1 MRELNTSTDIRL
13 LTPEDAPQLEAFLV
27 FHRDSS
33 MFLRSNVRRGGI
45 LYQGQPFQATHA
57 GAFRRGVMVG
67 VVAHSQSGMVQ
78 VQAAEGVGELTRACM
93 GWSGRQVTG
102 LTGPLVQVREA
113 CVALGLETADAT
125 LCADEGLY
133 ALNLCDLVVPPAFS
147 TGAVTCQAPAPQQRD
162 VLCAWRLAYDI
173 EVLGATD
180 SPEQRKR
187 AADFLDW
194 QIADGNA
201 WVAMDRDVPVS
212 LSAFNATLPDI
223 VQLGGIYTPPELR
236 GRGFAKIAVAASL
249 LAARERGASRA
260 VLFTDNPSA
269 VRTYE
274 ALGFERVGDF
284 ALVLI

>member
-1 MRELNTSTDIRL
+1 MEIRL
-13 LTPEDAPQLEAFLV
+13 LTPEDTRQLEAFLV
-27 FHRDSS
+27 SHRDSS
-33 MFLRSNVRRGGI
+33 MFLRSNARSGGI
-45 LYQGQPFQATHA
+45 VYQGQPFQAVYA

-78 VQAAEGVGELTRACM
+78 VQAPEGVTELTRACM

-102 LTGPLVQVREA
+102 FTGPLLQVREA
-113 CVALGLETADAT
+113 RVALHLETAAT
-125 LCADEGLY
+125 KLCADEGLY
-133 ALNLCDLVVPPAFS
+133 ALNLSDLVVPLALS
-147 TGAVTCQAPAPQQRD
+147 TGAIVCQAPAPKQRD
-162 VLCAWRLAYDI
+162 ALCAWRLAYDI

-180 SPEQRKR
+180 TPEQRKR

-201 WVAMDRDVPVS
+201 WVAMDRGAPVS

-236 GRGFAKIAVAASL
+236 GRGFAKAAVAASL
-249 LAARERGASRA
+249 LAARDRGASRA
-260 VLFTDNPSA
+260 VLFTNSPSA

-284 ALVLI
+284 SLVLF